1 MRVGT
6 GLVVGGVFASVL
18 WAQDPSTA
26 GGNGA
31 ATFGTTVVIPGGLR
45 GDIYFLDIGTPFL
58 PKFEKLRPVGRI
70 YASELNVSPRN
81 WLEGFPG
88 ITTRVEWFAID
99 YHGRFWVDQPGL
111 YRFSLESD
119 DGSKLYIDEHLVI
132 NNDGVHG
139 AHTEEGRTEL
149 RAGLH
154 NIRVSYFQGPPYVL
168 GLVLK
173 VARPGGRW
181 RVFSTNDFKPPPNL
195 EDWAHTDAAA
205 QAALTPSDEARHK
218 LGEVAAMAA
227 LGANSVPH
235 DFVFHTAVFQF
246 AGLQSG
252 VHCVAVIEIP
262 AASLPSS
269 SHAKDEQE
277 QARFSVLA
285 RVKDAGNQ
293 VAGQFSEEASG
304 VTGQPLTLSHPLILP
319 PGRYT
324 LEAAVVERGAGR
336 ASAAV
341 TSIEI
346 TDPSSGIGLSSVMLL
361 RQTEEAAGSEEDPLV
376 HEGRRT
382 VPLLDPVLNGGAAP
396 TAIFFVYPDKAA
408 ADKPRVKIE
417 LLADGRLAATKEDRL
432 PRADE
437 SGTIPMRLKTAGLPG
452 NWELRITV
460 TQGARSVT
468 KSARYSV
475 VANKS

>member
-6 GLVVGGVFASVL
+6 GLVVAGVFAGLL
-18 WAQDPSTA
+18 WAQNSSTA
-26 GGNGA
+26 GGSAA

-88 ITTRVEWFAID
+88 ITTRIEWFAID

-119 DGSKLYIDEHLVI
+119 DGSKLYIDERLVI
-132 NNDGVHG
+132 NNDGVH
-139 AHTEEGRTEL
+139 AARAEEGRTEL
-149 RAGLH
+149 HAGLH
-154 NIRVSYFQGPPYVL
+154 DIRVSYFQGPPYVL

-173 VARPGGRW
+173 VARPGGHW

-195 EDWAHTDAAA
+195 EDWAHTDASAE
-205 QAALTPSDEARHK
+205 AALTPSDEARHK
-218 LGEVAAMAA
+218 LGEVAALSALAA
-227 LGANSVPH
+227 SPMPH
-235 DFVFHTAVFQF
+235 DFVFHAALFQF
-246 AGLQSG
+246 ASVGSSAQ
-252 VHCVAVIEIP
+252 CVAVIEIP
-262 AASLPSS
+262 AASLPSPS
-269 SHAKDEQE
+269 RAKDE

-285 RVKDAGNQ
+285 RLKDAGGQ

-304 VTGQPLTLSHPLILP
+304 VTGQPLTWSHPLILT

-324 LEAAVVERGAGR
+324 LEAAVVERGGGR

-341 TSIEI
+341 TSIQI
-346 TDPSSGIGLSSVMLL
+346 ADPSSGIGLSSVMLL
-361 RQTEEAAGSEEDPLV
+361 RQTEEAAGSEDDPLV

-417 LLADGRLAATKEDRL
+417 LLANGRLAATKEDKL
-432 PRADE
+432 PQADE

-468 KSARYSV
+468 KRARYSV